1 MNTLKNNPRPRRW
14 PWILLA
20 VSLAFNLLI
29 IGALGGMF
37 LRQWQDGPAV
47 FMPRG
52 QGHMKGHGQRRHMLF
67 GRPGELLATVR
78 ELLRELP
85 PQRRR
90 ALREALKERAGTLRA
105 RTLEVAEVRLA
116 LAQALRAGDEGR
128 VRALLERLRTVEA
141 GARVAAVD
149 LAAAAVAVLDEPERV
164 RLGELLRQ
172 RARARFRLRRQ
183 SPGPGVQ
190 HE

>member
-1 MNTLKNNPRPRRW
+1 MNTLKSNPRPRRW

-37 LRQWQDGPAV
+37 LRQWQGGPVA
-47 FMPRG
+47 FLPQG
-52 QGHMKGHGQRRHMLF
+52 QGHVKEHGKRRHMLF

-90 ALREALKERAGTLRA
+90 ALREALRERAGTLRA

-116 LAQALRAGDEGR
+116 LAQALRAGDEER
-128 VRALLERLRTVEA
+128 VRALLERLRAVET

-149 LAAAAVAVLDEPERV
+149 LATAAVAALDEPERV

-172 RARARFRLRRQ
+172 RARARFRLRQ
-183 SPGPGVQ
+183 QAPGPGAR